1 MKNYV
6 LNMSGHECAG
16 ISAHEI
22 SELFHQ
28 GAIERDTPCRRE
40 RSSIWKTVDEILP
53 ILSLEPRRAIFQLSH
68 GSGPIRRAAP
78 KLQSSEAVDAQGPLV
93 VD

>member
-1 MKNYV
+1 MLFTSPKMKNYV

-40 RSSIWKTVDEILP
+40 RSSIWKRWTKFFR
-53 ILSLEPRRAIFQLSH
+53 S
-68 GSGPIRRAAP
+68 
-78 KLQSSEAVDAQGPLV
+78 
-93 VD
+93 